1 MSVRSTLPRSN
12 VVGPNPN
19 PPLQAV
25 EANPIDAE
33 LTGRRARAAR
43 RRLVTI
49 YSLRLLFTVVWI
61 GSWELSTRLNW
72 VDPFFVG
79 MPSGVVQRLWTWIT
93 EGTALGPLW
102 LQAAVTME
110 EAVIGFIIGSLL
122 GVVFGIL
129 LGRIELLAET
139 LSPFIKGANAIPR
152 VVLGSLFAI
161 MFGLSLWGKA
171 ATAVVLVFFVVFFN
185 AFQGV
190 REVDRNL
197 IANARILG
205 AGNRRLTTEIII
217 PSALS
222 WILASLHI
230 SFGLAIVG
238 AVVGEL
244 FGATAGLGELIYSA
258 GHTFD
263 VNGVFA
269 GMFLLAVLALIAEGF
284 ISALENRLIK
294 WRPNRVSGEIPIKGG
309 ETIDAVNQSQS
320 VCRGG
325 GDGDPQCLWGDV
337 DRVARSG
344 GNAGRRQAHGRRTQQ
359 TDLPAEHAR
368 QATRLLRPVQ
378 DQHHAGGRG
387 VWTGHRG

>member
-1 MSVRSTLPRSN
+1 MSVRSTLPPYS
-12 VVGPNPN
+12 VSAQGGAPPFSSVGAQDGA
-19 PPLQAV
+19 PLGSMSAKPDTG
-25 EANPIDAE
+25 PIDAE
-33 LTGRRARAAR
+33 LLARRSRAAR
-43 RRLVTI
+43 RRRLII
-49 YSLRLLFTVVWI
+49 YVLRLLFAVVWL

-72 VDPFFVG
+72 VDSFFVG
-79 MPSGVVQRLWTWIT
+79 QPSGVVLRLWTWIT

-110 EAVIGFIIGSLL
+110 EAVLGFVVGSVL
-122 GVVFGIL
+122 GIVFGIL
-129 LGRIELLAET
+129 LGRVDLLAQV
-139 LSPFIKGANAIPR
+139 LSPFIRAANAIPR

-161 MFGLSLWGKA
+161 MFGLSLSGKA

-205 AGNRRLTTEIII
+205 ADNRRLTTEIII

-244 FGATAGLGELIYSA
+244 FGATAGLGQLIYNA

-269 GMFLLAVLALIAEGF
+269 GMFVLAVLALIAEAL

-294 WRPNRVSGEIPIKGG
+294 WRPGRVSGEIPI
-309 ETIDAVNQSQS
+309 
-320 VCRGG
+320 
-325 GDGDPQCLWGDV
+325 
-337 DRVARSG
+337 
-344 GNAGRRQAHGRRTQQ
+344 
-359 TDLPAEHAR
+359 
-368 QATRLLRPVQ
+368 
-378 DQHHAGGRG
+378 
-387 VWTGHRG
+387 

>member
-1 MSVRSTLPRSN
+1 MSVRSTLPPSS
-12 VVGPNPN
+12 VGSHG
-19 PPLQAV
+19 PLPSPAPQAGEGVSAAV
-25 EANPIDAE
+25 EADPHRIDVE
-33 LTGRRARAAR
+33 LSARRALAAR
-43 RRLVTI
+43 RHRLQV
-49 YSLRLLFTVVWI
+49 YALRLAFAVVWL
-61 GSWELSTRLNW
+61 GSWELTTRLNW

-79 MPSGVVQRLWTWIT
+79 QPSGIVSRLWTWIT

-110 EAVIGFIIGSLL
+110 EAVLGFLVGAAL
-122 GVVFGIL
+122 GIVLGIL
-129 LGRIELLAET
+129 LGRIRLMAEV

-161 MFGLSLWGKA
+161 MFGLSVWGKA
-171 ATAVVLVFFVVFFN
+171 STAVVLVFFVVFFN

-205 AGNRRLTTEIII
+205 ADNRRLTTEIII
-217 PSALS
+217 PSAMS

-244 FGATAGLGELIYSA
+244 FGATAGLGQLIYNA

-263 VNGVFA
+263 FNGVFA
-269 GMFLLAVLALIAEGF
+269 GMFVLAVLALIAEGL

-294 WRPNRVSGEIPIKGG
+294 WRPSRVSGEIPI
-309 ETIDAVNQSQS
+309 
-320 VCRGG
+320 
-325 GDGDPQCLWGDV
+325 
-337 DRVARSG
+337 
-344 GNAGRRQAHGRRTQQ
+344 
-359 TDLPAEHAR
+359 
-368 QATRLLRPVQ
+368 
-378 DQHHAGGRG
+378 
-387 VWTGHRG
+387 

>member
-1 MSVRSTLPRSN
+1 MSVRSTLPRSE
-12 VVGPNPN
+12 VGAQSAHPDPPPRVGEGNLTDVSSRAGEGNP
-19 PPLQAV
+19 V
-25 EANPIDAE
+25 DAAQTAE
-33 LTGRRARAAR
+33 GSSTQPAARRSRAAR
-43 RRLVTI
+43 RRRLTI
-49 YSLRLLFTVVWI
+49 YALRVLFAVVWL
-61 GSWELSTRLNW
+61 GSWEVTTRLNW

-79 MPSGVVQRLWTWIT
+79 QPSGVVLRLWIWIT

-102 LQAAVTME
+102 LQAAVTMQ
-110 EAVIGFIIGSLL
+110 EAVLGFLVGSLL

-129 LGRIELLAET
+129 LGRIDLLAEV
-139 LSPFIKGANAIPR
+139 LSPFIKAANAIPR

-161 MFGLSLWGKA
+161 MFGLSLSGKA

-197 IANARILG
+197 VANARILG
-205 AGNRRLTTEIII
+205 ANNRRLTTEIII

-244 FGATAGLGELIYSA
+244 FGATAGLGQLIYNA

-269 GMFLLAVLALIAEGF
+269 GMFLLAVLALIAEGL

-294 WRPNRVSGEIPIKGG
+294 WRPSRVSGEIPI
-309 ETIDAVNQSQS
+309 
-320 VCRGG
+320 
-325 GDGDPQCLWGDV
+325 
-337 DRVARSG
+337 
-344 GNAGRRQAHGRRTQQ
+344 
-359 TDLPAEHAR
+359 
-368 QATRLLRPVQ
+368 
-378 DQHHAGGRG
+378 
-387 VWTGHRG
+387 